1 MVIEER
7 FNKAL
12 DLVNNIFLNIETKN
26 HDALF
31 LKANIFSKQKKYHQS
46 IRLLKEIINYSEKES

>member
-12 DLVNNIFLNIETKN
+12 DLVDNILNIETKN

-31 LKANIFSKQKKYHQS
+31 LKANIF
-46 IRLLKEIINYSEKES
+46 